1 MNEAALATDAGGRKK
16 IDQLGGVIL
25 AGGQSR
31 RMGGMMKAL
40 LPIGEQFMIERIRDK
55 MRLLCGSVTAIV
67 ASEEQA
73 KLLSRLK
80 LPSLLDT
87 SPGQGPLAALHTAL
101 EYSRDSALWVSACDM
116 PFVSEAAAACLI
128 DRMEASGSMAAV
140 PEINGQL
147 HPLQAVYRGGCLEQ
161 AERCLQDGDYS
172 MKGFLKRITYVRVT
186 EETFRTFGIA
196 LSFVDNI
203 NTPEQY
209 QEALRIG
216 KGV

>member
-1 MNEAALATDAGGRKK
+1 MNGTAVKGRGGHRTKTN
-16 IDQLGGVIL
+16 QLGGVIL

-40 LPIGEQFMIERIRDK
+40 LPIGEQFMIEHVRDA
-55 MRLLCGSVTAIV
+55 MLQLCGSVTAIV

-73 KLLSRLK
+73 RLLSRLK
-80 LPSLLDT
+80 LPSMLDT

-116 PFVSEAAAACLI
+116 PFVSEEAAACLLGQ
-128 DRMEASGSMAAV
+128 MESSSMAAI

-147 HPLQAVYRGGCLEQ
+147 HPLQAIYRGECLEQ
-161 AERCLQDGDYS
+161 VERCLQEGDFS
-172 MKGFLKRITYVRVT
+172 MKGLLKRINYVRVT
-186 EETFRTFGIA
+186 ADRFDALGVD

-209 QEALRIG
+209 QEARIR

>member
-1 MNEAALATDAGGRKK
+1 MMGQAAESEIKQRIKRA
-16 IDQLGGVIL
+16 QLGGIIL

-40 LPIGEQFMIERIRDK
+40 LPIGEQFMVEHVRDK
-55 MRLLCGSVTAIV
+55 MRLICGSVTAIV

-80 LPSLLDT
+80 LPSLLDA

-101 EYSRDSALWVSACDM
+101 EYSRDKVLWVSACDM
-116 PFVSEAAAACLI
+116 PFVSAQAAACLI
-128 DRMEASGSMAAV
+128 EQMEANGSMAAV
-140 PEINGQL
+140 PQINGQL
-147 HPLQAVYRGGCLEQ
+147 HPLQAIYRVECLERIEQ
-161 AERCLQDGDYS
+161 CLQTGDYS
-172 MKGFLKRITYVRVT
+172 MKGYLKRIDYVRVT
-186 EETFRTFGIA
+186 EDRFYACGID

-209 QEALRIG
+209 REARMR